1 MLPSLFSDYN
11 NILLPLLAAVDH
23 TSLILVPSR
32 VTSGKLFLQLFLLG
46 QVLLLLSHLLHEL
59 VPVLCRAPLLCVV
72 STNQLPN
79 EGVVFV
85 IKFDPILKLPVLK
98 SSQALDIVYKTLI
111 VEFTSDIRSRPVS
124 TCNIK

>member
-23 TSLILVPSR
+23 TSLVLVPSR

-46 QVLLLLSHLLHEL
+46 QVLFLLSHLLHEL
-59 VPVLCRAPLLCVV
+59 VPVFRWAPLLCVV
-72 STNQLPN
+72 PTNQLPD

-85 IKFDPILKLPVLK
+85 VKFDPILKLSMLK
-98 SSQALDIVYKTLI
+98 SSQPLDVIYKTLI
-111 VEFTSDIRSRPVS
+111 IEFTSDIRSRPVS